1 MFRRYWFV
9 YVYKNVVKFE
19 RYWWGEINILEFFF
33 LNFLNMFILCKVLY
47 IGLLRNEYEIFNNL
61 VCIKYCKNMRK
72 YILVLRCDNL
82 LKKLI
87 IVCLE
92 KLCLNILWIYF
103 VILLGFGI
111 NLMSKRNNELFD
123 IYILY

>member
-1 MFRRYWFV
+1 MWLNLRDIDEVRLIYWS
-9 YVYKNVVKFE
+9 
-19 RYWWGEINILEFFF
+19 FFF

-82 LKKLI
+82 
-87 IVCLE
+87 
-92 KLCLNILWIYF
+92 
-103 VILLGFGI
+103 
-111 NLMSKRNNELFD
+111 
-123 IYILY
+123 

>member
-1 MFRRYWFV
+1 MFRGYWFV

-61 VCIKYCKNMRK
+61 VCVKYCKNMRK

-82 LKKLI
+82 
-87 IVCLE
+87 
-92 KLCLNILWIYF
+92 
-103 VILLGFGI
+103 
-111 NLMSKRNNELFD
+111 
-123 IYILY
+123 

>member
-123 IYILY
+123 NYILY